1 VSSAVIVSE
10 CKNAL
15 LCSFEDSPRICICLS
30 LIHTAMNFNDEVTV
44 VQIDDILRQVREPKI
59 TEGTAA

>member
-1 VSSAVIVSE
+1 
-10 CKNAL
+10 
-15 LCSFEDSPRICICLS
+15 
-30 LIHTAMNFNDEVTV
+30 MNFNDEVTV